1 MKTNSNVLIALAL
14 HEKPED
20 IIKILDL
27 IKDEY
32 KSKIYLFHII
42 EEMPRI
48 SFYSDAYIMWEEFR
62 DRAIKNTLQGMNIYL
77 EKLKEKYN
85 DVEILVEVGPA
96 VKRIVEKAEELKSSI
111 LVVGTHTRKGLG
123 HLIHS
128 NIAENIIRLTKISVM
143 TFHLEKE

>member
-1 MKTNSNVLIALAL
+1 MNKSSNILVALAL
-14 HEKPED
+14 HEKPEE
-20 IIKILDL
+20 ILQILDY

-32 KSKIYLFHII
+32 KSKIYLFHVI

-48 SFYSDAYIMWEEFR
+48 SFYSDAYIMWEKFR
-62 DRAIKNTLQGMNIYL
+62 DQAIKNTLQGMKIYL
-77 EKLKEKYN
+77 DKLQGKDK

-96 VKRIVEKAEELKSSI
+96 VKKIVEKAEELKSNL
-111 LVVGTHTRKGLG
+111 LVIGTHTRKGLG

-128 NIAENIIRLTKISVM
+128 NIAENIVRLTKISVI